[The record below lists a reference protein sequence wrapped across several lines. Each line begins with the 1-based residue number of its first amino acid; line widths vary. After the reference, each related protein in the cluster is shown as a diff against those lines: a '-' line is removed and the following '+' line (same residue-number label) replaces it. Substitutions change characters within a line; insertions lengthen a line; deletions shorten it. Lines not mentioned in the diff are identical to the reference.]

1 MKKKTS
7 QPLGKDRKTN
17 VSKHRLFV
25 LYALVAVIV
34 AVIILVKLDIIG
46 SFSKVT
52 IDYLEAKNQFAKQLS
67 RALSIDQEK
76 FRIAAINGPI
86 YQPGYVLDLDNPIN
100 PLTDK
105 CTMEPGVLKSTP
117 WTSLPEVVLEEN
129 ITVDIGTSNII
140 KQFTKDIAE
149 IGGKIKK
156 TESGTYKLTDIHQV
170 LATWDDFIESLAQA
184 ECQKA
189 IDGRDV
195 IVVRGQIFA
204 KEIMST
210 SRELG
215 AGLKP
220 KIIGAGLFLLNYNN
234 EGDFSIE
241 DKEAIPRF
249 HIVSTY
255 FGSTR
260 GSIDEML
267 KPPTDDQ
274 IKILESIGT
283 Q

>member
-1 MKKKTS
+1 
-7 QPLGKDRKTN
+7 
-17 VSKHRLFV
+17 
-25 LYALVAVIV
+25 
-34 AVIILVKLDIIG
+34 
-46 SFSKVT
+46 
-52 IDYLEAKNQFAKQLS
+52 
-67 RALSIDQEK
+67 
-76 FRIAAINGPI
+76 
-86 YQPGYVLDLDNPIN
+86 
-100 PLTDK
+100 
-105 CTMEPGVLKSTP
+105 MEPGVLKSTP

-140 KQFTKDIAE
+140 KQFTKEIAE

-170 LATWDDFIESLAQA
+170 LATWDDFIESLSQS

-215 AGLKP
+215 AGLKT
-220 KIIGAGLFLLNYNN
+220 KIIGPGLFLLNYNN